1 MKFMACTEKYIYCI
15 ENKLNGKKYVGKTDL
30 SVEARLALHLR
41 EYKKHRVEQRPLY
54 AAMRKYGPENFQVTT
69 LEVVI
74 DVNLDEREIY
84 WIQKLDT
91 YRNGYNATLGGEG
104 SALYDTQAFVN
115 DSNNGMLAKE
125 IALKYGCD
133 RDTVTRHLTAAGID
147 TRENGT
153 ARKSVAIN
161 QYTKDGKF
169 LRTHKSVSAAA
180 RYVIDKDD
188 LDRKEKGVANNIRES
203 ANGKRKNACGY
214 SWKYVS

>member
-91 YRNGYNATLGGEG
+91 YRNGYNATLGGTMRGYYAGRFNDLCAISLQAELRQQIFKRFGAVAWGGAGNVFHNFRTFAWSETLPTYGVGLRFELKKGVNLRLDYGFG
-104 SALYDTQAFVN
+104 S
-115 DSNNGMLAKE
+115 
-125 IALKYGCD
+125 
-133 RDTVTRHLTAAGID
+133 RDQRGKLIHGAVF
-147 TRENGT
+147 
-153 ARKSVAIN
+153 AIN
-161 QYTKDGKF
+161 EEF
-169 LRTHKSVSAAA
+169 
-180 RYVIDKDD
+180 
-188 LDRKEKGVANNIRES
+188 
-203 ANGKRKNACGY
+203 
-214 SWKYVS
+214 